1 MALNGVSGRM
11 IRALAVFLAVA
22 VADGLWTRWAVA
34 AGAGQALP
42 AALYSSAIVVVSAF
56 VTLAYLRDRLYIIPA
71 VLGAFLGTYYSV

>member
-1 MALNGVSGRM
+1 M

-34 AGAGQALP
+34 AGSGEALA

-56 VTLAYLRDRLYIIPA
+56 VTLAFVRDRLFILPA
-71 VLGAFLGTYYSV
+71 VLGAFIGTYFSV